1 MARLGYNDMRG
12 AVKEIMDGV
21 GDALVIT
28 SVGTISREVFAY
40 KDRPENMYIM
50 GAMGCALGVGI
61 GLAMNTEKMVVV
73 IAGDGDMLMGMGTLA
88 LLNWLVQQKGLRN
101 IRVYI
106 IDNHSYAATGG
117 QQTCSTGVAFDS
129 MAPCEVVYV
138 RPEKTSAPRIA
149 LTPVKI
155 WERFCDAVAR

>member
-61 GLAMNTEKMVVV
+61 GLALNTSRRVVV
-73 IAGDGDMLMGMGTLA
+73 IVGDGDVLMSLGTLV
-88 LLNWLVQQKGLRN
+88 LLNWLERKKGLRN
-101 IRVYI
+101 IKLYI
-106 IDNHSYAATGG
+106 IDNQSYAATGG
-117 QQTCSTGVAFDS
+117 QKTCSGGMNFGLIAS
-129 MAPCEVVYV
+129 CEVVHV
-138 RPEKTSAPRIA
+138 RSEKTSAPRIPLEPTEIMRRFHA
-149 LTPVKI
+149 AVKG
-155 WERFCDAVAR
+155 